1 MFSLL
6 FIMGCRPAYVQ
17 FDTVV
22 TEDGTVE
29 EESNGSWDD
38 EQLDS
43 ENGNNDQTEDGT
55 SEDTDGSN
63 EELDDIEDDGQTED
77 PTDDTEDGSSGSDDN
92 GSDETDENN
101 EEPEDATDPEPEEDE
116 EPDPYADS
124 DNDGLT
130 DIVED
135 GAGTDPNNPDSD
147 GDGLTDGEET
157 YYGTDPLDEDTDGD
171 GVNDGDETNNG
182 TDPLDGLV
190 EEDTGSWDWGEPT
203 VDASQ
208 LAGNY
213 NVTFSFTN
221 ALTSYVLCQSNITVS
236 LQSDGTLTINE
247 PCVTPNGSVLNIE
260 QNFQVYN
267 VVDYSGHYGY
277 GGNYIYGY
285 LQGDVQVTVPNGS
298 VFTSTGQYYSNGS
311 VTDSNGTQTISLYW
325 SVDIQT
331 PNGLKTYQGSVYSY

>member
-6 FIMGCRPAYVQ
+6 LIMGCRPAYVQ
-17 FDTVV
+17 FDAVV
-22 TEDGTVE
+22 PEDGTVE
-29 EESNGSWDD
+29 EESEGSWAD
-38 EQLDS
+38 EPTDT
-43 ENGNNDQTEDGT
+43 NNDNEQTEDDAYND
-55 SEDTDGSN
+55 SDETDGQP
-63 EELDDIEDDGQTED
+63 DDIDGTD
-77 PTDDTEDGSSGSDDN
+77 SDDTDN
-92 GSDETDENN
+92 GSDETDQ
-101 EEPEDATDPEPEEDE
+101 PTEDDVDESGDTADETTEPEEEEEE

-147 GDGLTDGEET
+147 GDCLTDGEET
-157 YYGTDPLDEDTDGD
+157 YYGTDPLNEDTDGD
-171 GVNDGDETNNG
+171 GVNDGDETDSG
-182 TDPLDGLV
+182 TDPLDGLAD
-190 EEDTGSWDWGEPT
+190 DTGSWDWGEPT

-236 LQSDGTLTINE
+236 LQADGTLTINE

-311 VTDSNGTQTISLYW
+311 VTDSNGTQTLSLYW

>member
-6 FIMGCRPAYVQ
+6 LIMGCRPAYVQ
-17 FDTVV
+17 FDAVV
-22 TEDGTVE
+22 PEDGTVE
-29 EESNGSWDD
+29 EESEGSWAD
-38 EQLDS
+38 EPTDT
-43 ENGNNDQTEDGT
+43 NNDNEQTEDDASNDSDETDGQPDDIDGT
-55 SEDTDGSN
+55 DSEDT
-63 EELDDIEDDGQTED
+63 
-77 PTDDTEDGSSGSDDN
+77 DN
-92 GSDETDENN
+92 GSDETGQPTEDDVDESG
-101 EEPEDATDPEPEEDE
+101 DTTDETTEPEEE

-157 YYGTDPLDEDTDGD
+157 YYGTDPLNEDTDGD
-171 GVNDGDETNNG
+171 GVNDGDETDSG
-182 TDPLDGLV
+182 TDPLDGLA
-190 EEDTGSWDWGEPT
+190 EDTGSWDWGEPT

-236 LQSDGTLTINE
+236 LQADGSLTINE

-311 VTDSNGTQTISLYW
+311 VTDSNGTQTLSLYW